1 MKSFDESKYMSFLI
15 KDDKF
20 LEKCN
25 ISDKVSNSINK
36 KGFDSEL
43 VYKRKYPKTKIKS
56 TQIFVIME
64 CRKKVPIV
72 FIY

>member
-36 KGFDSEL
+36 KGFDGEL
-43 VYKRKYPKTKIKS
+43 V
-56 TQIFVIME
+56 
-64 CRKKVPIV
+64 
-72 FIY
+72 